1 MRRDECVAS
10 TRTAWGQSPP
20 LLWGQSPLL
29 LGDSPCCYSRT
40 AWGQVPAATM
50 GTVPAA
56 IRQRRRIH
64 AHSLGTVPAATMGT
78 VPAAIGGQSPLLFF
92 CPVLPAPNPVLP
104 VPPPAG
110 EVRSGDCPH
119 RSVGRDEGVAS
130 TGAGNRGVP
139 AGSRQDSSPRPV
151 PLRHHTPRA
160 RRSRAARFPSRPQ
173 CRWHGHRP

>member
-1 MRRDECVAS
+1 MKCNINSLTILSIYNDLFKRKNYPYATRRV
-10 TRTAWGQSPP
+10 
-20 LLWGQSPLL
+20 
-29 LGDSPCCYSRT
+29 
-40 AWGQVPAATM
+40 
-50 GTVPAA
+50 
-56 IRQRRRIH
+56 RRVH
-64 AHSLGTVPAATMGT
+64 AHSLGTVPAAIMGT
-78 VPAAIGGQSPLLFF
+78 VPAAIGGQSLLLFAHSLGTS
-92 CPVLPAPNPVLP
+92 PRRYWGTVPATILLPRTASAQPRTAGAPTGRRGTVWGLSL
-104 VPPPAG
+104 
-110 EVRSGDCPH
+110 RSGDCPH

>member
-1 MRRDECVAS
+1 MKCNINSLTILSIYNDLFKRKNYPYMTRQRRRVHAH
-10 TRTAWGQSPP
+10 SP
-20 LLWGQSPLL
+20 G
-29 LGDSPCCYSRT
+29 T
-40 AWGQVPAATM
+40 VPAASM

-56 IRQRRRIH
+56 IICGQ
-64 AHSLGTVPAATMGT
+64 SPPL
-78 VPAAIGGQSPLLFF
+78 IGGQSPLLFF

>member
-1 MRRDECVAS
+1 MIYLKERIIPMRRDECVAS

-40 AWGQVPAATM
+40 AWGQ
-50 GTVPAA
+50 
-56 IRQRRRIH
+56 
-64 AHSLGTVPAATMGT
+64 VPAATMGT

>member
-1 MRRDECVAS
+1 MIYLKERIIPMRRDECVAS

-56 IRQRRRIH
+56 IGGQVPATILLPRTASAQPRTAGAPTGRR
-64 AHSLGTVPAATMGT
+64 GTVWGL
-78 VPAAIGGQSPLLFF
+78 SL
-92 CPVLPAPNPVLP
+92 
-104 VPPPAG
+104 
-110 EVRSGDCPH
+110 RSGDCPH

>member
-1 MRRDECVAS
+1 MKCNINSLTILSIYNDLFKRKNYPYVTRRGRRVHAHS
-10 TRTAWGQSPP
+10 LGTVPAAI
-20 LLWGQSPLL
+20 WGQSPLL

-40 AWGQVPAATM
+40 AWGQ
-50 GTVPAA
+50 
-56 IRQRRRIH
+56 
-64 AHSLGTVPAATMGT
+64 VPAATMGT